1 MVGEQESEDT
11 PGATAG
17 AIVAD
22 RYVLDRALG
31 EGGMGSVWAA
41 RHRVTGKRVAVKL
54 LKRSSPEHRRR
65 FIQEARVAAAIRH
78 VNVVEVHDIL
88 ETGEGGLALVM
99 DLLEGES
106 LSALLERDGA
116 IEPKRLLPLALP
128 ILAGLGAAHA
138 VGVVHRDLKPD
149 NIFLV
154 RDAAT
159 GETTVKLLDFG
170 IAKLTEMATALRST
184 GGLTQT
190 GSVLGTPHYM
200 APEQVFGEKSLDH
213 RADFWSLGIVLYECL
228 SGACPIQGDN
238 VGQLFK
244 AISLRAFPSL
254 RDALPHTS
262 VELTGLVDAMLSL
275 RPEDRPASAGEIA
288 AVLADLA
295 GVARPSIPE
304 PTWAPNA
311 IRSSLPPTSRRPP
324 LAQSAEGA
332 SAADTVPD
340 ATRPAAGGEPRLARR
355 RGVAVAIGAV
365 AVAVALFALA
375 RRPPSADAA
384 SGTPSASTDGRA
396 FVDPRSE
403 SVRPEAPLAPSDRA
417 ASTSASAASPLRQVP
432 EASQTAQSTS
442 APSIPEDAALRARP
456 VRGAGARPAPA
467 APRNEGPTRVE
478 PTPTPRGP
486 GGIYGAS
493 PYE

>member
-1 MVGEQESEDT
+1 MVGDHESEDT

-22 RYVLDRALG
+22 RYVLDHALG

-78 VNVVEVHDIL
+78 ANVVEVHDIL

-99 DLLEGES
+99 DLLEGEP

-138 VGVVHRDLKPD
+138 AGVVHRDLKPD

-154 RDAAT
+154 RDTAT

-254 RDALPHTS
+254 CDALPNAPRD
-262 VELTGLVDAMLSL
+262 LTGLVDAMLSL
-275 RPEDRPASAGEIA
+275 RPEDRPASAGDIA

-295 GVARPSIPE
+295 GIARPSIPE
-304 PTWAPNA
+304 PSWTPNA
-311 IRSSLPPTSRRPP
+311 VRSSVLPPSRRSP
-324 LAQSAEGA
+324 LAQAADGA

-340 ATRPAAGGEPRLARR
+340 ATRPVAGGENRLARR
-355 RGVAVAIGAV
+355 RGVAVAIGTV
-365 AVAVALFALA
+365 AVALALFALA
-375 RRPPSADAA
+375 RRPPSADASSTA
-384 SGTPSASTDGRA
+384 TSASSDGRA

-403 SVRPEAPLAPSDRA
+403 SVRPEAPLAPSDRE
-417 ASTSASAASPLRQVP
+417 ASPSAMATSSRQQVP
-432 EASQTAQSTS
+432 ESSRTAQSTP
-442 APSIPEDAALRARP
+442 APSLPEQATPRARP
-456 VRGAGARPAPA
+456 VRGAGAIPATA
-467 APRNEGPTRVE
+467 APRNDAPTRVE
-478 PTPTPRGP
+478 PTSPPRGP

>member
-1 MVGEQESEDT
+1 MVGEHESEDT
-11 PGATAG
+11 PSTRGATAG
-17 AIVAD
+17 SVVAE
-22 RYVLDRALG
+22 RYVLDQALG

-78 VNVVEVHDIL
+78 PNVVEVHDIL
-88 ETGEGGLALVM
+88 ETGDGGLALVM
-99 DLLEGES
+99 DLLEGEP

-116 IEPKRLLPLALP
+116 IEPRRLLPLALP

-138 VGVVHRDLKPD
+138 AGVVHRDLKPD
-149 NIFLV
+149 NVFLA
-154 RDAAT
+154 RDAST

-200 APEQVFGEKSLDH
+200 APEQVFGEKTLDH
-213 RADFWSLGIVLYECL
+213 RADFWSLGVVLYEGL
-228 SGACPIQGDN
+228 TGVCPIQGDN

-254 RDALPHTS
+254 RDKLPNAPRD
-262 VELTGLVDAMLSL
+262 LTGLVDTMLSL
-275 RPEDRPASAGEIA
+275 RPEDRPASAGDIA
-288 AVLADLA
+288 AILADVA
-295 GVARPSIPE
+295 GLARPSIPD
-304 PTWAPNA
+304 PSWAPNA
-311 IRSSLPPTSRRPP
+311 IRSSVAPPSRRSP
-324 LAQSAEGA
+324 LAESTFGA

-340 ATRPAAGGEPRLARR
+340 ATRPNTAAEPRLGRR
-355 RGVAVAIGAV
+355 RGVAIAV
-365 AVAVALFALA
+365 GTVAVALAIFALT
-375 RRPPSADAA
+375 RRPPSADASA
-384 SGTPSASTDGRA
+384 AATVASSNAPGAAHDASPLGVAPSGTT
-396 FVDPRSE
+396 
-403 SVRPEAPLAPSDRA
+403 RPETPLAPSDRA
-417 ASTSASAASPLRQVP
+417 AGSAASALSRVVP
-432 EASQTAQSTS
+432 APVLPASV
-442 APSIPEDAALRARP
+442 ARP
-456 VRGAGARPAPA
+456 VRGGSTSLPTTA
-467 APRNEGPTRVE
+467 APRSDAPASVVPTS
-478 PTPTPRGP
+478 PPKGP